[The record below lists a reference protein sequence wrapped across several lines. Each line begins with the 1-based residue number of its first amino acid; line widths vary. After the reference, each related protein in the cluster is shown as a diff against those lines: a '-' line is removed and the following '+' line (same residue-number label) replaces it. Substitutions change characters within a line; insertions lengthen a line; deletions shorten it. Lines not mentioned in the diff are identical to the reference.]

1 MMPPDRAGLTFRQ
14 DYFDDPAG
22 WAAIKALLYDIFS
35 VDLDPLDTI
44 GGYDPT
50 SFPSAFFDETG
61 RCIANLSGFAM
72 PLIVNGRPVKAAGW
86 QSGAVRPDYR
96 GQGLFRDLIRHTLQ
110 RSEEQGFEAVV
121 LYTDKPGLY
130 APHGFRAVP
139 QFSFQGDAPKQMGVQ
154 KPARRL
160 TIDADLG
167 LLRALLTNRTPVS
180 RRLAVT
186 RQAEML
192 LLNCHL
198 VDDVSLSLM
207 PDEKTVVAWRMAD
220 GGLFQLLDVVGEQM
234 PSMAEIL
241 DALQLTPASIEAF
254 IPPDR
259 LAWGNEPRRDDGPLV
274 LMMRCADDMLPTEPS
289 CLSPMAEF

>member
-1 MMPPDRAGLTFRQ
+1 MTPADRAGLNFRQ

-22 WAAIKALLYDIFS
+22 WAAIKSLLYDIFS
-35 VDLDPLDTI
+35 VDLDPLDTV
-44 GGYDPT
+44 GGYDRT

-86 QSGAVRPDYR
+86 QSGAVRPNYR

-110 RSEEQGFEAVV
+110 RGEEQGFEAVV

-130 APHGFRAVP
+130 APHGFRTVR
-139 QFSFQGDAPKQMGVQ
+139 QFSFRGDAPKPIGGQ

-160 TIDADLG
+160 TIESDLG
-167 LLRALLTNRTPVS
+167 LLQRLLAKRTPVS
-180 RRLAVT
+180 QRLAVA
-186 RQAEML
+186 RQAEMF

-207 PDEKTVVAWRMAD
+207 PDEKTVIAWRMTD
-220 GGLFQLLDVVGEQM
+220 GGAFELLDVVGEQM
-234 PSMAEIL
+234 PCLAEIL
-241 DALQLTPASIEAF
+241 GALDLTPASVETF

-259 LAWGNEPRRDDGPLV
+259 LAFDGEPVGDEGPLV
-274 LMMRCADDMLPTEPS
+274 LMMRCADKFLPTEPC